1 MYKLVEALE
10 LGDVDAVTIV
20 IQDVLEDVLLNQ
32 ALLI

>member
-10 LGDVDAVTIV
+10 LGDVDTVTIV